1 MIQGNVCSQ
10 NGGSGI
16 HTYES
21 DHVDILDN
29 VLWLNNQTPEF
40 NNGQI
45 FVNDSGDIRIAGN
58 TLTAPEGK
66 PATGNFKR
74 NDRPANAGI
83 VWADNILLRCK
94 PGKDTE
100 DGNVNVQLPR
110 PVETLDK

>member
-1 MIQGNVCSQ
+1 M
-10 NGGSGI
+10 
-16 HTYES
+16 
-21 DHVDILDN
+21 DILDN
-29 VLWLNNQTPEF
+29 VAWLNNQTPEF

-83 VWADNILLRCK
+83 VWERNILLRCK
-94 PGKDTE
+94 PGKDAAE
-100 DGNVNVQLPR
+100 GNAVIALPQ
-110 PVETLDK
+110 PVLAVEPRAGSAK